1 VTINDLHDLV
11 RLLREHP
18 EWQAELRRLILT
30 DELLELPSL
39 VRQLVEAQR
48 RTEEQVAQLTEAQ
61 RRTEEALGR
70 TQAQV
75 AQLIEAQRRTEE
87 QVAQLT
93 EAQRRTEEALGRT
106 QAQVAQLIEAQRR
119 TEEQVAQLTEA
130 QRRTEEALGR
140 TQAQVAQLIEAQRRT
155 EEQVAQLIEA
165 QRRTEEALGRTQA
178 QVAQLI
184 EAQRRT
190 EEQVASL
197 SEVQREN
204 QERLNQLTEAV
215 KQLSEEVKRLVEWQ
229 RGEAGRREGERYER
243 RLIKRAPVLF
253 RGGKG
258 GATDSPLVQEQ
269 LIKWLQPLFA
279 EDRIPPAEEDPS
291 LADIIWW
298 KGTKVL
304 IGEVSYSIDR
314 HDVLRILQRART
326 LRQVGVDAIP
336 FVAGNGWATPEA
348 EFLAQELGVEWMI
361 DSTPSAGLI
370 AFRKLP
376 DPATTPEPPPA
387 G

>member
-1 VTINDLHDLV
+1 MTINDLHDLV

-39 VRQLVEAQR
+39 VRQLVEVQ
-48 RTEEQVAQLTEAQ
+48 Q
-61 RRTEEALGR
+61 R
-70 TQAQV
+70 TQ
-75 AQLIEAQRRTEE
+75 
-87 QVAQLT
+87 
-93 EAQRRTEEALGRT
+93 
-106 QAQVAQLIEAQRR
+106 
-119 TEEQVAQLTEA
+119 
-130 QRRTEEALGR
+130 
-140 TQAQVAQLIEAQRRT
+140 
-155 EEQVAQLIEA
+155 EQVAQLIE
-165 QRRTEEALGRTQA
+165 
-178 QVAQLI
+178 V
-184 EAQRRT
+184 QRRT
-190 EEQVASL
+190 EEQLAS
-197 SEVQREN
+197 
-204 QERLNQLTEAV
+204 
-215 KQLSEEVKRLVEWQ
+215 LSEEVKRLVEWQ

-243 RLIKRAPVLF
+243 RLIKRAPLLF
-253 RGGKG
+253 KGGKG
-258 GATDSPLVQEQ
+258 GPTDSPLVQEQ

-279 EDRIPPAEEDPS
+279 EDRILPAEEDPS

-348 EFLAQELGVEWMI
+348 EFLAQELGVEWLI

-370 AFRKLP
+370 AFRQLP
-376 DPATTPEPPPA
+376 DAATAPEPPPA

>member
-1 VTINDLHDLV
+1 V

-75 AQLIEAQRRTEE
+75 AQLT
-87 QVAQLT
+87 
-93 EAQRRTEEALGRT
+93 
-106 QAQVAQLIEAQRR
+106 
-119 TEEQVAQLTEA
+119 
-130 QRRTEEALGR
+130 
-140 TQAQVAQLIEAQRRT
+140 
-155 EEQVAQLIEA
+155 
-165 QRRTEEALGRTQA
+165 
-178 QVAQLI
+178 

>member
-75 AQLIEAQRRTEE
+75 AQLT
-87 QVAQLT
+87 
-93 EAQRRTEEALGRT
+93 
-106 QAQVAQLIEAQRR
+106 
-119 TEEQVAQLTEA
+119 
-130 QRRTEEALGR
+130 
-140 TQAQVAQLIEAQRRT
+140 
-155 EEQVAQLIEA
+155 EA

-258 GATDSPLVQEQ
+258 GATELARWCRNSSLNGCS
-269 LIKWLQPLFA
+269 
-279 EDRIPPAEEDPS
+279 PS
-291 LADIIWW
+291 LLKTAFRQP
-298 KGTKVL
+298 K
-304 IGEVSYSIDR
+304 
-314 HDVLRILQRART
+314 RT
-326 LRQVGVDAIP
+326 LP
-336 FVAGNGWATPEA
+336 
-348 EFLAQELGVEWMI
+348 
-361 DSTPSAGLI
+361 
-370 AFRKLP
+370 
-376 DPATTPEPPPA
+376 
-387 G
+387 

>member
-119 TEEQVAQLTEA
+119 TEEQVAQLT
-130 QRRTEEALGR
+130 Q
-140 TQAQVAQLIEAQRRT
+140 
-155 EEQVAQLIEA
+155 
-165 QRRTEEALGRTQA
+165 
-178 QVAQLI
+178 
-184 EAQRRT
+184 AQRRT

>member
-1 VTINDLHDLV
+1 MTINDLHDLV
-11 RLLREHP
+11 RLLTEHP
-18 EWQAELRRLILT
+18 EWQAEVRRLILT
-30 DELLELPSL
+30 DELLELPL
-39 VRQLVEAQR
+39 IVRQLVEAQRRTEERVAQLTEAQRRTEEALGRTQEQVDRLVEAQR

-70 TQAQV
+70 TQEQV
-75 AQLIEAQRRTEE
+75 DRLVEAQRRTEE

-93 EAQRRTEEALGRT
+93 EAQRRTEE
-106 QAQVAQLIEAQRR
+106 QVARLTEAQRR
-119 TEEQVAQLTEA
+119 TEEQVARLT
-130 QRRTEEALGR
+130 
-140 TQAQVAQLIEAQRRT
+140 EAQRRT
-155 EEQVAQLIEA
+155 EEQVAN
-165 QRRTEEALGRTQA
+165 
-178 QVAQLI
+178 
-184 EAQRRT
+184 
-190 EEQVASL
+190 L

-215 KQLSEEVKRLVEWQ
+215 KQLSEEVRRLVEWQ

-243 RLIKRAPVLF
+243 RLIKRAPLLF
-253 RGGKG
+253 KGGKG

-269 LIKWLQPLFA
+269 LIKWLQPILD
-279 EDRIPPAEEDPS
+279 EDRILPPEDDPS
-291 LADIIWW
+291 LADVIWW

-314 HDVLRILQRART
+314 HDVLRILRRART

-361 DSTPSAGLI
+361 DSTPSAGLM
-370 AFRKLP
+370 AFRRLP

>member
-1 VTINDLHDLV
+1 MTINDLHDLV
-11 RLLREHP
+11 RLLTEHP

-30 DELLELPSL
+30 DELLELPL
-39 VRQLVEAQR
+39 IARQLVEAQR

-70 TQAQV
+70 TQ
-75 AQLIEAQRRTEE
+75 
-87 QVAQLT
+87 
-93 EAQRRTEEALGRT
+93 
-106 QAQVAQLIEAQRR
+106 
-119 TEEQVAQLTEA
+119 
-130 QRRTEEALGR
+130 
-140 TQAQVAQLIEAQRRT
+140 
-155 EEQVAQLIEA
+155 EQVAQLIEA
-165 QRRTEEALGRTQA
+165 QRRTEEALGRTQE
-178 QVAQLI
+178 QVASLT
-184 EAQRRT
+184 EAQQRT
-190 EEQVASL
+190 QEQVASL

-215 KQLSEEVKRLVEWQ
+215 KQLSAEVMRLVEWQ

-243 RLIKRAPVLF
+243 RLIKRAPLLF
-253 RGGKG
+253 KGGKG
-258 GATDSPLVQEQ
+258 GPTDSPLVQEQ
-269 LIKWLQPLFA
+269 LIRWMQPILA
-279 EDRIPPAEEDPS
+279 EDRILPPDEDPS

-304 IGEVSYSIDR
+304 IGEVSYRVDR
-314 HDVLRILQRART
+314 HDVLRILQRAQT

-336 FVAGNGWATPEA
+336 FVAGTGWATPEA

-370 AFRKLP
+370 AFRQLP
-376 DPATTPEPPPA
+376 EPATTSEPPPA